1 MLGSCE
7 HGKELVCS
15 VKVREVS
22 VFQDRL
28 CSLEGGRGEKSITF
42 NIAVNY

>member
-7 HGKELVCS
+7 HDKELVCS
-15 VKVREVS
+15 IKVGEVS

-28 CSLEGGRGEKSITF
+28 CSLERGGGGEKYYI
-42 NIAVNY
+42 